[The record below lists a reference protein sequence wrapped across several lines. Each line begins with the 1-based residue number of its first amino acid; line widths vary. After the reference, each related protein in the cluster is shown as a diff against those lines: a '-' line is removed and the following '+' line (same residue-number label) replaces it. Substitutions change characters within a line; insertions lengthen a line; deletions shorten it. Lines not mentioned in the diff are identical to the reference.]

1 MFTDRIDAGLELAK
15 KLEKYAYMQGVIL
28 AVPRGGIPIGYV
40 VAKKTGLP
48 LDLLMTKKIG
58 HPQNR
63 EYAIGAVSLTD
74 SFLLPYKGVSLAYI
88 KAETEQIRKR
98 LKEMWLKFMGT
109 AKPLP
114 LKDKIVII
122 VDDGVAT
129 GNTLLSTINM
139 IRKEGAARIVI
150 AAPVASRSAAA
161 KLAKVA
167 DEFISVLIPDEF
179 YGVGEFYTDFHQ
191 VTDDEVLYYL
201 NGLRV
206 SPALRGEADIK
217 TFEYGKANQ
226 L

>member
-1 MFTDRIDAGLELAK
+1 MFTDRIDAGFALAE
-15 KLEKYAYMQGVIL
+15 KLKKYARMEGVIL

-40 VAKKTGLP
+40 VAKRTGLP

-74 SFLLPYKGVSLAYI
+74 SFLLPHIGVSLDYI
-88 KAETEQIRKR
+88 KTETEQIRKR
-98 LKEMWLKFMGT
+98 LKEMRLKFMGT
-109 AKPLP
+109 AEPLP
-114 LKDKIVII
+114 LKDKTVIV

-139 IRKEGAARIVI
+139 IRKEGPAWIVI
-150 AAPVASRSAAA
+150 AVPVASRSAAE
-161 KLAKVA
+161 KLSSVA

-201 NGLRV
+201 NELRV
-206 SPALRGEADIK
+206 SPALPGEAGIK
-217 TFEYGKANQ
+217 TFDYGKANQ

>member
-1 MFTDRIDAGLELAK
+1 MFTDRIDAGFALAE
-15 KLEKYAYMQGVIL
+15 KLKKYARMEGVIL

-40 VAKKTGLP
+40 VAKRTGLP

-74 SFLLPYKGVSLAYI
+74 SFLLPHIGVSATYI
-88 KAETEQIRKR
+88 KEETEQIRKR
-98 LKEMWLKFMGT
+98 LKEMRLKFMGT
-109 AKPLP
+109 AEPLP
-114 LKDKIVII
+114 LKDKTVIV

-139 IRKEGAARIVI
+139 IRKEGPARIVI
-150 AAPVASRSAAA
+150 AVPVASRSAAE
-161 KLAKVA
+161 KLSSVA

-201 NGLRV
+201 NELRV
-206 SPALRGEADIK
+206 SPALPKEAGIK
-217 TFEYGKANQ
+217 IFDYGKANQ